1 MSSHNSPNFL
11 SVKGMIT
18 PDVESGFFRAWS
30 LRPAIR
36 SNRSSDTGQSSEIS
50 PRTTPGPNSPA
61 GTNVKA
67 PRRVKR
73 PGHKR
78 LFSEPALKKS
88 GDSGSSTAALPLD
101 PDPGGIHNQQPALL
115 GKASGGSLCS
125 GSTDSPT
132 SNSSPFR
139 KLVQLSSH
147 CMPAP
152 ATNDVKLGRKTRDGS
167 KGILETAGHLVEFIT
182 RSRSQA
188 DEMHKPTENVVSHAI
203 AASKEFPL
211 GTLASS
217 RIRITVE
224 PQNGQHKGSLAIAQ
238 KKSLAGS
245 VQEFV
250 KSAPTTPGRQGLSSR
265 WYERRFG
272 TKHKTEIHHRPK
284 LSPARSLTGLL
295 LQRAS
300 TVLKDFTEKKLS
312 PTSSAGS
319 NPSIAPS
326 YSRLAGLSPL
336 YRGHSNASS
345 VTNVHIG
352 KAPLATPATPDS
364 QLWYVGS
371 DAEQYYRVEISE
383 PGAPTYLPSEA
394 RRIGT
399 PPMSSYDGRHRGF
412 FFDYNA
418 PDDGGTTPSPDG
430 REGDTLHLRVKRKRP
445 SNSDWYMAKLKADE
459 AEDSATS
466 FELNVPDHL
475 PSSPLCPKHP
485 KHKSGGKGICVYH
498 GRNRDSGGQA

>member
-1 MSSHNSPNFL
+1 MSSNNSPNLL

-18 PDVESGFFRAWS
+18 PDIEPGFFRSWS

-36 SNRSSDTGQSSEIS
+36 SDRSSDTAQSSEIS
-50 PRTTPGPNSPA
+50 PGTTPGPNSPA

-73 PGHKR
+73 PGNKR

-101 PDPGGIHNQQPALL
+101 PDPGGIHEPALL
-115 GKASGGSLCS
+115 GKASRGSLCS

-152 ATNDVKLGRKTRDGS
+152 AINDVRSGRKARDGS
-167 KGILETAGHLVEFIT
+167 KGILETAGQLVEFIT
-182 RSRSQA
+182 RSRSQV
-188 DEMHKPTENVVSHAI
+188 DESHKPTENDVLQAI
-203 AASKEFPL
+203 TPSKASPL
-211 GTLASS
+211 GAPALSK
-217 RIRITVE
+217 IRITVG
-224 PQNGQHKGSLAIAQ
+224 PQNEQHKGSLAISQ
-238 KKSLAGS
+238 KKSMASS
-245 VQEFV
+245 VQEYV
-250 KSAPTTPGRQGLSSR
+250 KSAPTTPGRQALSSR
-265 WYERRFG
+265 WHKRRFG
-272 TKHKTEIHHRPK
+272 AKHRTEIDHRPK
-284 LSPARSLTGLL
+284 LSPTRSLTGLL

-300 TVLKDFTEKKLS
+300 TVLKDFPEKNLS
-312 PTSSAGS
+312 PTSSTGS
-319 NPSIAPS
+319 IPSIAPS
-326 YSRLAGLSPL
+326 YSRLARLSPL

-345 VTNVHIG
+345 VSNMHIG

-394 RRIGT
+394 RRIRT

-430 REGDTLHLRVKRKRP
+430 REGDTLHPRVKRKKA
-445 SNSDWYMAKLKADE
+445 SNFDWYMAKLKADE

-466 FELNVPDHL
+466 FNLNVPDHL

-498 GRNRDSGGQA
+498 GRNRDSGDEA